1 MTSSPTVAPDAGLR
15 VPRATLDIGNL
26 LLWGLLAVTAAIVVP
41 PILFL
46 IETSLTAGGADS
58 GITLDHYAAVF
69 ELSGWRIWRVSLIY
83 AAGSACFAIAIGVT
97 SAWLVARTNAYFRQV
112 TILAAYLSLAAPVM
126 VKAIGWILLLGPNKG
141 VINEALRAAFGIE
154 GVPIALFSLTG
165 MTLLEG
171 ILWVPVVFLLTLPA
185 LGAMDPALEE
195 AAVMSG
201 ASLWQTLRPGNL
213 ATGATEYR
221 RGTDAD
227 IHPRG
232 RIV

>member
-1 MTSSPTVAPDAGLR
+1 M
-15 VPRATLDIGNL
+15 
-26 LLWGLLAVTAAIVVP
+26 
-41 PILFL
+41 
-46 IETSLTAGGADS
+46 
-58 GITLDHYAAVF
+58 
-69 ELSGWRIWRVSLIY
+69 
-83 AAGSACFAIAIGVT
+83 T

-201 ASLWQTLRPGNL
+201 ASLCR
-213 ATGATEYR
+213 
-221 RGTDAD
+221 
-227 IHPRG
+227 
-232 RIV
+232 V